1 MHFYGHVYNSPY
13 YVNLICCFFSP
24 CVTDLDDQTYE
35 YDSSVNTDAHSN
47 AITESYASINDSESQ
62 TNSKS
67 KHMFLFVFI
76 III

>member
-13 YVNLICCFFSP
+13 YVNLIFFL
-24 CVTDLDDQTYE
+24 CVTNLDDQTYE
-35 YDSSVNTDAHSN
+35 YESTMNTDAHSN
-47 AITESYASINDSESQ
+47 AITESYATSNESESQ

-67 KHMFLFVFI
+67 KYMFLFVFI